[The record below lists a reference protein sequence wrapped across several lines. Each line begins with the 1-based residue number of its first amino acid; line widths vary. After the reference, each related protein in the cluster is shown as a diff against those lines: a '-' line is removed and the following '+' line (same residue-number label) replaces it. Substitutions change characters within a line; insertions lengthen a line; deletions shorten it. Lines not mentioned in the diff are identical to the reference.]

1 METPTYR
8 LSELNRISE
17 GIIGSAMEVHRE
29 MGPGL
34 IECIYEWCLMDEMRS
49 RGIAAENQLR
59 LPVSYKGRVLQ
70 KELLMDVLVESTV
83 VLELKVLEHVLPVHK
98 AQLLSYLR
106 LTGKPLGLL
115 LNFQVPVMRQGVYR
129 IINDR
134 VKIVDDL

>member
-1 METPTYR
+1 METSSYR
-8 LSELNRISE
+8 LSELNRVSE
-17 GIIGSAMEVHRE
+17 RIIGAAIEVHRE

-49 RGIAAENQLR
+49 REIAAENQWR

-70 KELLMDVLVESTV
+70 KELLMDVLVENLI

-115 LNFQVPVMRQGVYR
+115 LNFHVPVMRQGVYR
-129 IINDR
+129 FINDR

>member
-1 METPTYR
+1 MESPVYR
-8 LSELNRISE
+8 LSELNRVSE
-17 GIIGSAMEVHRE
+17 RVIGSAIEVHRE

-34 IECIYEWCLMDEMRS
+34 IECVYEWCLMDEMRS
-49 RGIAAENQLR
+49 HNITAENQLR
-59 LPVSYKGRVLQ
+59 LPVVYKGRVLG
-70 KELLMDVLVESTV
+70 KELIIDMLVENLI

-115 LNFQVPVMRQGVYR
+115 FNFHVPVMRRGVYR